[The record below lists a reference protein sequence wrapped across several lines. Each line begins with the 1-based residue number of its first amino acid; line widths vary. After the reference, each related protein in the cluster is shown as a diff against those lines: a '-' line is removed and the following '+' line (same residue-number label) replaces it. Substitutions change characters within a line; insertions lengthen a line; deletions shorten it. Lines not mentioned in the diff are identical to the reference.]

1 MWRRSGMGTA
11 VSALGRFRGYLAA
24 VLALAVLAIAGCG
37 GPPTPD
43 AATLLKHAQAK
54 FDQTK
59 SFHFVLDAAHLGASD
74 PLPVTHAIGDVQ
86 RPDQLSAKAT
96 VITQGFSFNV
106 TLIIVGQ
113 REWISDPLTGQ
124 YRQTN
129 DFGTLL
135 TIFDAQQGVGAV
147 LLHMQQPSAPQDST
161 VSDAPCWKVAG
172 KVATSEL
179 ASIVGGTVLPDATV
193 ATTVCIGKSD
203 SELYLVTL
211 SGAIT
216 STDTPQTTRAFTLS
230 QFDQPVMIQTPA
242 A

>member
-1 MWRRSGMGTA
+1 MWRRSDIGTTG
-11 VSALGRFRGYLAA
+11 SARGRFRGYLAA
-24 VLALAVLAIAGCG
+24 ALTTAVLALAGCG

-43 AATLLKHAQAK
+43 ATTLLKNAQAK

-59 SFHFVLDAAHLGASD
+59 SFHFVLDATHLGASD

-86 RPDQLSAKAT
+86 RPDELSAKAT

-106 TLIIVGQ
+106 SLVIVGQ
-113 REWISDPLTGQ
+113 REWISDPLSGR
-124 YRQTN
+124 YRETN
-129 DFGTLL
+129 EYGTLL

-147 LLHMQQPSAPQDST
+147 LRHMQQPAAPQDST
-161 VSDAPCWKVAG
+161 VGDAPCWKVAG

-193 ATTVCIGKSD
+193 PTTVCIGKSD
-203 SELYLVTL
+203 SELYAVTL
-211 SGAIT
+211 AGAVT
-216 STDTPQTTRAFTLS
+216 GTDTPQTTRTFTLS
-230 QFDQPVMIQTPA
+230 QFDQPVTIQTPA